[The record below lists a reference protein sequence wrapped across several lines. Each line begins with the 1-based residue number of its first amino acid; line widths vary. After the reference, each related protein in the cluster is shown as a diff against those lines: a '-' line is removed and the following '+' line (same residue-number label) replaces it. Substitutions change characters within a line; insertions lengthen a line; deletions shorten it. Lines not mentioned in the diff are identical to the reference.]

1 MAFMTFM
8 GIATMVGG
16 LAGAAWGGGTA
27 VKGDADLRQTISATN
42 AQTNHIQSQ
51 FSNILKG
58 TDELDE
64 DMKTNITQTVD
75 AIEENRAKL
84 VLLKKGFA
92 SQMKKLQFIG
102 LIVLSIIFF
111 LLVFKW
117 SGLEGLL
124 IKAIKDVIHKHK
136 NKKRAK
142 KAAKIASSSKGSA
155 AKKAAKIASSS
166 KGSAAPHL
174 SPQASEGTPAVVEN
188 TLQAHP
194 TRNVGSATKT

>member
-1 MAFMTFM
+1 MAFMAFM
-8 GIATMVGG
+8 GMATMVGG
-16 LAGAAWGGGTA
+16 LAGAAYGGGEA
-27 VKGDADLRQTISATN
+27 VKNDAELRQTISATN

-51 FSNILKG
+51 FSNIQKG

-64 DMKTNITQTVD
+64 DMKANITQTVD

-102 LIVLSIIFF
+102 LIVVSIIFF

-136 NKKRAK
+136 NKKRSK

-188 TLQAHP
+188 TL
-194 TRNVGSATKT
+194 